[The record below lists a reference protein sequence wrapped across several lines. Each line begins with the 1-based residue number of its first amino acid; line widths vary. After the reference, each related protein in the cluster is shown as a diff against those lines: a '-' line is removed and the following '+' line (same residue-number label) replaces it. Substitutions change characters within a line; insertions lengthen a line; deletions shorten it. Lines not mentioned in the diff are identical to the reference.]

1 MDNLY
6 LTNTVYENERNR
18 IILYFS
24 KNPFS
29 TKSEY
34 VEKEKFFPEI
44 NIDLPKDFLQK
55 ILSDFRKKINIE
67 KIKENLCKITSKNYK
82 ILQQCA
88 KILSLATSK
97 NILLIEPERQFLI
110 KRNWSYYDVF
120 VQVNRN
126 KINKIR
132 DYDVTNK
139 AIKEYL
145 TNIDDFSK
153 KKITPTITR
162 RLMLS
167 NLLKVKPEYNIKND
181 EILNILFENNF
192 FENRLVLKNKST
204 IDFSKKNELI
214 KNTINMDFSN
224 IWAYLLQDDFYN
236 ISYETIN
243 CNCCKPKELFSTNTL
258 SSSLVEVMF
267 LNNGTYFLSKN
278 KEWSRNYHKNNSC
291 KENRDNYKKTNGL
304 REYPVGPFFKNQ
316 KEQILLFDAVRLL
329 EEKEITLTYNN
340 NNNIS
345 WFCEKK
351 ESFVSKLIH
360 FIKNKLN
367 QIETS
372 INLSTYANYSKNINS
387 LELENNT
394 NFIIYITQY
403 KLLTDLLEE
412 IPKFMLHR
420 NTKFYDP
427 EIEKAIKSIK
437 LETINKINTDN
448 CRLIEQTEKIST
460 KSIGFVNK
468 VNSYFIKINL
478 PIPKLIT
485 N

>member
-1 MDNLY
+1 MNNLY
-6 LTNTVYENERNR
+6 LTNTVYENEKNR

-29 TKSEY
+29 SKFEY

-44 NIDLPKDFLQK
+44 NIDLPKEFLQK
-55 ILSDFRKKINIE
+55 ILSDFRKKIKIE
-67 KIKENLCKITSKNYK
+67 KITDNLCKITSKNYK
-82 ILQQCA
+82 ILQQCS
-88 KILSLATSK
+88 KILSLTTSK

-110 KRNWSYYDVF
+110 KKNWSYYDIF
-120 VQVNRN
+120 VHVNKT

-139 AIKEYL
+139 AIKEYI
-145 TNIDDFSK
+145 TNIDEFSK
-153 KKITPTITR
+153 KKITPIITR
-162 RLMLS
+162 RFMLS

-192 FENRLVLKNKST
+192 FESRLVLKSKST
-204 IDFSKKNELI
+204 IDFSKKDEFI

-224 IWAYLLQDDFYN
+224 IWAYLLQNDFYN

-243 CNCCKPKELFSTNTL
+243 CSCCKPKDVFSTNTL
-258 SSSLVEVMF
+258 PSSLVEVEF
-267 LNNGTYFLSKN
+267 LNTGTYFLSKN
-278 KEWSRNYHKNNSC
+278 KEWSKNYHKNNEN
-291 KENRDNYKKTNGL
+291 KKNRDNYKKNNKL
-304 REYPVGPFFKNQ
+304 KENPVGPFFRNQ
-316 KEQILLFDAVRLL
+316 REQIMLFDAIGLL
-329 EEKEITLTYNN
+329 EDKEIILTNKNN
-340 NNNIS
+340 NLS

-360 FIKNKLN
+360 SIKNKLT

-372 INLSTYANYSKNINS
+372 INLSTYANYSKTINS

-412 IPKFMLHR
+412 IPKFMLHK

-427 EIEKAIKSIK
+427 IIENAIKSIK
-437 LETINKINTDN
+437 LETINKINIDN
-448 CRLIEQTEKIST
+448 SRLIEQTEKIST
-460 KSIGFVNK
+460 KNINFVNK